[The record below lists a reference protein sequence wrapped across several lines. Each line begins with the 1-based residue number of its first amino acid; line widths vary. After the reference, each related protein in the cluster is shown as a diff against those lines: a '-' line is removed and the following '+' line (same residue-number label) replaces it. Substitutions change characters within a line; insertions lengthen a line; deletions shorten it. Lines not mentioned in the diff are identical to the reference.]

1 MSECRNSVT
10 ATETLSRRF
19 SPMLAATLRTEN
31 DLPEF
36 PLLATPKIDGIRA
49 LIVEGVLVS
58 RTLRPIPN
66 RRIRGILEPLLPEGA
81 DGEIFCGD
89 LYTTTST
96 VMSFDAE
103 GSFRF
108 FWFDWTYGAN
118 VPYGQRASSIRE
130 YITVCK
136 VGTAYVSPLLPHTLY
151 NVVEL
156 RAYEEQAIKQG
167 FEGIVLRIPNG
178 RYKTGRSTLRE
189 GLMVKLKRY
198 KDSEATIVAA
208 EELVHGVGDK
218 AGTAGG
224 TLGSIVAMAP
234 DGTVFKIGTGYTA
247 DQRSALWS
255 SRSDI
260 IGKAVKYR
268 YADRGSKDKP
278 RCPVFIGIRHE
289 DDM

>member
-1 MSECRNSVT
+1 MSEC
-10 ATETLSRRF
+10 F
-19 SPMLAATLRTEN
+19 SPMLAATVRTED

-49 LIVEGVLVS
+49 LMVDGVLVS
-58 RTLRPIPN
+58 KTLKPIPN

-96 VMSFDAE
+96 VMSFGAE

-108 FWFDWTYGAN
+108 FWFDWTYKAD
-118 VPYGQRASSIRE
+118 VPYERRASSIRE
-130 YITVCK
+130 YITICE
-136 VGTAYVSPLLPHTLY
+136 VGTTYVSPLLPHALY
-151 NVVEL
+151 NIFEL
-156 RAYEEQAIKQG
+156 REYEEQAIEQG
-167 FEGIVLRIPNG
+167 FEGIVIRIPNG
-178 RYKTGRSTLRE
+178 RYKAGRSTLRE
-189 GLMVKLKRY
+189 GLMMKLKRY
-198 KDSEATIVAA
+198 KDSEATIVAT

-218 AGTAGG
+218 AGTGGG

-234 DGTVFKIGTGYTA
+234 DGTVFRIGTGYTA
-247 DQRSALWS
+247 DQRLALWS

-278 RCPVFIGIRHE
+278 RCPVFLGMRHE